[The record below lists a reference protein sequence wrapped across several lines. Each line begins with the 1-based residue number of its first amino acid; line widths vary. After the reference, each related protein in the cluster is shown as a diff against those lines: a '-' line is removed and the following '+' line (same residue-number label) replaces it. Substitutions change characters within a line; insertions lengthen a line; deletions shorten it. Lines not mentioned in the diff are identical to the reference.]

1 LDKVKRFASKNTSLI
16 GLLVLMLIVTLIDTT
31 FIQPSNLTN
40 VLRQVSINGL
50 IALGMSLVI
59 LTGGIDL
66 SVGSVFG
73 LTSAILASMLMSG
86 VNSVFALIVTL
97 ILGLLLGLVNGILI
111 SKGKLQAF
119 IATLGT
125 MTIYRGILQVFTDGR
140 PITGFDSDFIDFI
153 GRGYIVGIPFPTIIL
168 IIATLG
174 VIFLTKKTAFGK
186 EIYAVGG
193 NEKTARLSAINVDK
207 VKMKVY
213 AISGLLASISG
224 VILLSRLNS
233 AQVTAGTAYEMDAI
247 AAVVLGGTSMSG
259 GKGKITGT
267 FIGILLIGVL
277 SNALNI
283 LNVSS
288 FYQNIAK
295 GIVILLA
302 VLIDRKK

>member
-1 LDKVKRFASKNTSLI
+1 
-16 GLLVLMLIVTLIDTT
+16 MLIVTLIDTT

>member
-1 LDKVKRFASKNTSLI
+1 MDKVKRFASKNTSLI